1 MELLVS
7 GVPSGAKALLYAV
20 GYGAPEG
27 APFQNVSSFTSSAG
41 SVACPGSA
49 ASPGSVAC
57 PGSVAR
63 PGSVAYPGSG
73 AFRISV
79 KYRPSVGCP
88 ISARS
93 LRRSG
98 IPRQSSPRSFDL
110 DFVLDFVFTLTSHKS
125 SPPGVS
131 A

>member
-27 APFQNVSSFTSSAG
+27 APFQNVSSFTSSA
-41 SVACPGSA
+41 GSA